1 MYASRG
7 AGYGQDEG
15 PGGSENHAME
25 VQHLEPVSQKPRA
38 ILDYCLSDS
47 AEIFH
52 LVDTEAVEKLS
63 KPILKTSL
71 LVASKLI
78 R

>member
-1 MYASRG
+1 
-7 AGYGQDEG
+7 
-15 PGGSENHAME
+15 ME